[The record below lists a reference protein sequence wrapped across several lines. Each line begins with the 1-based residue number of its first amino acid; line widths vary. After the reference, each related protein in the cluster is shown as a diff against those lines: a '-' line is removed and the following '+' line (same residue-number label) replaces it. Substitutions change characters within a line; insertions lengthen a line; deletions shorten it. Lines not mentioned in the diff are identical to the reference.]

1 MKYLCV
7 LIVMMTAGVLMAAE
21 PVGRITQ
28 PGPPDAQWQGG
39 AGNRCII
46 FAGGGGRRDR
56 HRRLVGHDLFR

>member
-7 LIVMMTAGVLMAAE
+7 LIVMMTAVVLMAAE
-21 PVGRITQ
+21 PVGRITS
-28 PGPPDAQWQGG
+28 PAPDAQWQGS